1 MRVCLHI
8 HNFIWVIHDDDD
20 DDNDDDDNDYDDDN
34 SMYHSYLT
42 ICRSNRYS
50 WSTTSRVIFEATTE
64 ESHVFQEGEG

>member
-1 MRVCLHI
+1 MRVFLHI
-8 HNFIWVIHDDDD
+8 HNYIWVIHDDDD
-20 DDNDDDDNDYDDDN
+20 DYDDNYYDDDN

-42 ICRSNRYS
+42 IYRSNWYS